1 VSDWVLW
8 LASQHMQNAL
18 DLLNYFNIP
27 QKRHKKILNL
37 MTKGRLEML
46 QNNSTPGI
54 DKAVIEVFYAE

>member
-1 VSDWVLW
+1 
-8 LASQHMQNAL
+8 MQNAL